1 MPYSERNEPEKLRDG
16 RYHRNKYHDG
26 GTEQSRSYDEF
37 IHAAPLLEYRKVR
50 AAVIDVNDS
59 RKPHD
64 EKSHCLRNGKARLF
78 AAAQIAMPAEPDGY
92 QRCDRKHDRDLYDLG
107 DQARKLFDDELLE
120 NNPRDEYF
128 KNLKED
134 ISEYHDKNKTIASSA
149 VDSSNDV
156 EYKEVDGD
164 DCAYVKA
171 SYFIKEGNAYSRTYQ
186 MYVLRKDADGNWKIL
201 VFYQVNGDSSDDE

>member
-107 DQARKLFDDELLE
+107 DQ
-120 NNPRDEYF
+120 P
-128 KNLKED
+128 
-134 ISEYHDKNKTIASSA
+134 ASKYA
-149 VDSSNDV
+149 
-156 EYKEVDGD
+156 
-164 DCAYVKA
+164 
-171 SYFIKEGNAYSRTYQ
+171 
-186 MYVLRKDADGNWKIL
+186 
-201 VFYQVNGDSSDDE
+201 

>member
-64 EKSHCLRNGKARLF
+64 EKSHCLRNGNATALPLQENRDAAPNGRNLLGYRFLF
-78 AAAQIAMPAEPDGY
+78 FKMP
-92 QRCDRKHDRDLYDLG
+92 
-107 DQARKLFDDELLE
+107 LLR
-120 NNPRDEYF
+120 PIRRQP
-128 KNLKED
+128 
-134 ISEYHDKNKTIASSA
+134 IQS
-149 VDSSNDV
+149 
-156 EYKEVDGD
+156 
-164 DCAYVKA
+164 VKA
-171 SYFIKEGNAYSRTYQ
+171 I
-186 MYVLRKDADGNWKIL
+186 
-201 VFYQVNGDSSDDE
+201 

>member
-78 AAAQIAMPAEPDGY
+78 AAARE
-92 QRCDRKHDRDLYDLG
+92 
-107 DQARKLFDDELLE
+107 
-120 NNPRDEYF
+120 
-128 KNLKED
+128 
-134 ISEYHDKNKTIASSA
+134 S
-149 VDSSNDV
+149 
-156 EYKEVDGD
+156 
-164 DCAYVKA
+164 
-171 SYFIKEGNAYSRTYQ
+171 
-186 MYVLRKDADGNWKIL
+186 
-201 VFYQVNGDSSDDE
+201 